1 MYLLELKKGAIY
13 KTCLTQS
20 NNIVSAL
27 YFKKTTNTHYSLN
40 TQLLV
45 IKQMPTIN

>member
-27 YFKKTTNTHYSLN
+27 YLKKLPILIEYSTTCN
-40 TQLLV
+40 
-45 IKQMPTIN
+45 